1 MPYGPFQSPYICVA
15 IWPVPKQKQN
25 LFFTNKTKINILTH
39 IYVAIW
45 PIPKRKQNLFF
56 TNKSK
61 TNILYIKKSPFQKT
75 QMTYALNYVLY
86 DIGSWHT
93 ETIIKSF
100 VL

>member
-1 MPYGPFQSPYICVA
+1 MEEVEEIDA
-15 IWPVPKQKQN
+15 IWPIPKP
-25 LFFTNKTKINILTH
+25 IYICGHMAHSLTH

-45 PIPKRKQNLFF
+45 PVPKQKQNLFF